1 VPARG
6 LIIAIESYSQT
17 ADIVQ
22 KLEGT
27 IESAKTFHDWLTSK
41 QPKLET
47 IVVCSDDPTFPG
59 RTHGATAQDIRN
71 AIRDLHAQGAGSG
84 MGTEELFVFVSGHGF
99 LFEGPGRRA
108 ADVIV
113 GADFTSPAVGGA
125 SCLPLDGIQHELRR
139 ALGPGR
145 HYYFIDACRN
155 LISADDIEV
164 GPLGVRLAKSSQSE
178 PRVYTL
184 FSTSRLA
191 VAPDASP
198 FAGHLVEGLRGHGRA
213 KRPIG
218 GNPPLVRVV
227 WESLEEYVRAKH
239 PGTDG
244 QPDSGAS
251 AAVLFEAPLTKKK
264 CIITIE
270 NAEQDD
276 VFDVS
281 ASTSLGAQL
290 ASLRITGRE
299 GLFTQPPDD
308 YSLRIRHVPSDSGE
322 PSEVLPDELSI
333 DLYEDC
339 PARFTKRDGL
349 ESFSIFGS
357 LAGSKGAVP
366 PPPPPATTITVD
378 APVNAVIHFR
388 DAVSGEVRVIS
399 AQTVIPVA
407 PGQPCSIEAFD
418 PEGTLIARRDIVVP
432 ANTNT
437 AVDLKYKPT
446 PLRAAIAASVPSSAE
461 QGWLDFSESLDG
473 VVSDPD
479 LGVWLAI
486 MAASRVL
493 GPQRFSKLRDLP
505 LATFDDVPP
514 NGSALYVL
522 AGFDEPRDSF
532 RVGIGTSRGDHRWM
546 TPTPVPGFP
555 GLYELKEHVAPGG
568 LLFSCGDAGKR
579 SSTTISSFAL
589 PNRTTVVTVT
599 EGAKGLRLHQ
609 LMLPIHVLEAHL
621 HPDVR
626 ASLPGRPLRA
636 VKFIAQAQR
645 LLTRR
650 RSLTEAMRLEDQ
662 WEFALGGKWVDPMMG
677 IVACYE
683 LIREGRSQELVG
695 SGRGNGPAH
704 KAVENLSKYFGE
716 LPDTV
721 ALRKLC
727 AGADA
732 PIPPPRWP
740 PLFIDGYTAF
750 SEGMMPEPLPEG
762 RLHYADLWTT
772 WRNAVPHPV

>member
-6 LIIAIESYSQT
+6 LIIAISKYPRTQNL
-17 ADIVQ
+17 ADD
-22 KLEGT
+22 LPGT
-27 IESAKTFHDWLTSK
+27 IESATKFHAWLTTKVPPSG
-41 QPKLET
+41 T
-47 IVVCSDDPTFPG
+47 IVVCSDDTGFPG
-59 RTHGATAQDIRN
+59 RTHGATAQDIRD
-71 AIRDLHAQGAGSG
+71 AIGHLHQVG
-84 MGTEELFVFVSGHGF
+84 MDRTEELFVFVSGHGF
-99 LFEGPGRRA
+99 LFDEPGRRA

-113 GADFTSPAVGGA
+113 GADFTSPGLGGA
-125 SCLPLDGIQHELRR
+125 ACLRLDGIQHELRR

-155 LISADDIEV
+155 SISADDIDV
-164 GPLGVRLAKSSQSE
+164 GPLGVRLKKSSLNE
-178 PRVYTL
+178 PRVYTM

-198 FAGHLVEGLRGHGRA
+198 FAYHLVDGLKGIGRA
-213 KRPIG
+213 KRPFG
-218 GNPPLVRVV
+218 GPPPVVRVV
-227 WESLEEYVRAKH
+227 WESLEEYVRDKH

-251 AAVLFEAPLTKKK
+251 AAILFEAPLTNKT
-264 CIITIE
+264 CTITIE
-270 NAEQDD
+270 NAELDD
-276 VFDVS
+276 VFDVNP
-281 ASTSLGAQL
+281 STSRGAPL
-290 ASLRITGRE
+290 APLKITGRQ
-299 GLFTQPPDD
+299 GMFIQPPDD
-308 YSLRIRHVPSDSGE
+308 YILRIRHVPSNSDD
-322 PSEVLPDELSI
+322 PSEVVPDPLPV

-339 PARFTKRDGL
+339 PARFRKGDGL
-349 ESFSIFGS
+349 ESFSILDSSPGF
-357 LAGSKGAVP
+357 KGAFP

-378 APVNAVIHFR
+378 APVDAVIHFR
-388 DAVSGEVRVIS
+388 DAVSGESRVIS
-399 AQTVIPVA
+399 AQTLIDVV

-418 PEGTLIARRDIVVP
+418 REGTLIARRDVVAP

-437 AVDLKYKPT
+437 AVDLKFKPT
-446 PLRAAIAASVPSSAE
+446 PLRAAIAASVPSSSE
-461 QGWLDFSESLDG
+461 QGWLDFSESLEG
-473 VVSDPD
+473 AVSDPD

-493 GPQRFSKLRDLP
+493 GPQRFSKLRNLP

-532 RVGIGTSRGDHRWM
+532 RVGIGTGREDHRWM

-555 GLYELKEHVAPGG
+555 ELYELKEHVPPGG
-568 LLFSCGDAGKR
+568 MLFSCGDAGKR

-589 PNRTTVVTVT
+589 PNRTTIVTVT

-609 LMLPIHVLEAHL
+609 LMLPIQSLEAYL
-621 HPDVR
+621 PEEVR
-626 ASLPGRPLRA
+626 KNLPGRPLRG

-650 RSLTEAMRLEDQ
+650 RSLEGMQLQDQ
-662 WEFALGGKWVDPMMG
+662 WEFALDGKWVDPMMG

-683 LIREGRSQELVG
+683 LIRHGRSHELVG
-695 SGRGNGPAH
+695 NGNGPVY
-704 KAVENLSKYFGE
+704 KAVENLSKYFGD

-732 PIPPPRWP
+732 PIPPPQWP
-740 PLFIDGYTAF
+740 PLFIDGFTAF
-750 SEGMMPEPLPEG
+750 TEGMPEPLPEG